1 MDLKFIIND
10 YIIIW
15 YLLFQT
21 TDSEELNKI
30 KQKLWNNHKEEY
42 NNIYKDKDLIFED
55 YKNYIPSDDT
65 IYNVVTETKKYEK
78 IKTNIEKYRKLLL
91 STWDA
96 NKKSINR
103 ILRSILRINI
113 VPYDIFIVSR
123 NLNILDSSINNTKN
137 RGNIVIGKNDNNFIN
152 TIFNLLLTVL
162 RKELKVDEEKGSIC
176 KAIIELIVL
185 NELPTRLT
193 NKSTYISGRPE
204 LYNLK
209 REIYP
214 YWLMYLGVSKNDFNK
229 YMERDKVTFDIDNY
243 KYDKHLSRIDI
254 EEFIDYIYDGL
265 NKNTI

>member
-30 KQKLWNNHKEEY
+30 KQKLWNNHKQEY
-42 NNIYKDKDLIFED
+42 NNIYKDKASIFED

-65 IYNVVTETKKYEK
+65 IYNVVLETKKYEK
-78 IKTNIEKYRKLLL
+78 IKSNIDKYRKLLL

-96 NKKSINR
+96 NKKNINR

-123 NLNILDSSINNTKN
+123 NLNILDTSIDNTKN
-137 RGNIVIGKNDNNFIN
+137 RGNIVIGKDDNNFIN
-152 TIFNLLLTVL
+152 TIFNLILNVL
-162 RKELKVDEEKGSIC
+162 RKEIVVSEEKEPIC
-176 KAIIELIVL
+176 RSIIELIVL

-204 LYNLK
+204 LDNIK
-209 REIYP
+209 RKIYP
-214 YWLMYLGVSKNDFNK
+214 YWLMYLGVKKEDFPK
-229 YMERDKVTFDIDNY
+229 YMERDKISFNVDDY
-243 KYDKHLSRIDI
+243 KYNRHLCREDI
-254 EEFIDYIYDGL
+254 EEFIDFAYDEL
-265 NKNTI
+265 NNNII

>member
-30 KQKLWNNHKEEY
+30 KQKLWTNHKEEY
-42 NNIYKDKDLIFED
+42 NNIYQDKSTIFED

-65 IYNVVTETKKYEK
+65 IYNVVLETKKYEK
-78 IKTNIEKYRKLLL
+78 IKSNVEKYRKFLM

-113 VPYDIFIVSR
+113 VPYDIFIVNR
-123 NLNILDSSINNTKN
+123 NLNILDNSIDNTKN
-137 RGNIVIGKNDNNFIN
+137 RGNLVIGKDDNNFIN
-152 TIFNLLLTVL
+152 TIFNLLLTIL
-162 RKELKVDEEKGSIC
+162 RKEIKVDKETKEPIARSIM
-176 KAIIELIVL
+176 ELIVL

-193 NKSTYISGRPE
+193 NKSTYISGRVE
-204 LYNLK
+204 LNDLK
-209 REIYP
+209 RQIYP
-214 YWLMYLGVSKNDFNK
+214 FWLMYLGIKKEDLNK
-229 YMERDKVTFDIDNY
+229 YMERDKITFNIDDY
-243 KYDKHLSRIDI
+243 KYNKHLSRMDI
-254 EEFIDYIYDGL
+254 EEFIDFIYDEL
-265 NKNTI
+265 KK